1 MRSGKHNVAIM
12 QKHNVV
18 IDDLFGAVTPH
29 LAKLQNPNDVHFNAE
44 GYEFLGKQVATV
56 LETQISK

>member
-1 MRSGKHNVAIM
+1 M